1 MKHYDYQKTLQSLW
15 EYTVST
21 YQKGNRDPQ
30 SYFNDAQLSWM
41 AANGLK
47 VMDFYDFAEDFVSG
61 GEPDLATFLL
71 IHDVRRNYLLH
82 IQGGQTSDKV
92 LDPDTIPAKTDQ
104 VEGIE
109 WLPRIIPKAKA
120 KLRGE
125 LPPEMMFCC
134 GGDRRFFK
142 THDIHPAEFLR
153 VVWSHIDNDAGTI
166 AWVKARSSEA
176 R

>member
-1 MKHYDYQKTLQSLW
+1 MKHYDYQKTLRQLW
-15 EYTVST
+15 ELAVAT
-21 YQKGNRDPQ
+21 YEKGNRKPET
-30 SYFNDAQLSWM
+30 YFNPDQLAWM
-41 AANGLK
+41 LKNGVK
-47 VMDFYDFAEDFVSG
+47 VMDLYDFAEDFVSG
-61 GEPDLATFLL
+61 GEPDFDTFLL
-71 IHDVRRNYLLH
+71 IHDVRRNFLLH
-82 IQGGQTSDKV
+82 MQNGVSSKKL
-92 LDPDTIPAKTDQ
+92 LDPEKIPAKTDA

-109 WLPRIIPKAKA
+109 WLPRILPKAKA

-153 VVWSHIDNDAGTI
+153 VVWAHIDDDAATI
-166 AWVKARSSEA
+166 AWVKQRSNE